1 MINPVLLARNKAI
14 AAEELLLDALA
25 DVEKFD
31 KDDEIGSPTE
41 RLIRIRGD
49 LIRLIDDLEKEM
61 EARE

>member
-1 MINPVLLARNKAI
+1 MISPVTVARNKVI

-25 DVEKFD
+25 DVERFD
-31 KDDEIGSPTE
+31 RDDGIGSLTE

-49 LIRLIDDLEKEM
+49 LIGLIDDLEKEM